1 LELLEQLE
9 PFEQETTLMPSDE
22 TRRVLRTFG
31 VAVTTYEDAV
41 EAGAPADEIDKAETE
56 FRATLSEVTALIE
69 RLRAKRN
76 ARSQQKP

>member
-1 LELLEQLE
+1 LELLEELE

-22 TRRVLRTFG
+22 TRRVLKMFG

-41 EAGAPADEIDKAETE
+41 EAGAPADQIDKAEAE

-69 RLRAKRN
+69 RLREKRN
-76 ARSQQKP
+76 RRSLQRP

>member
-1 LELLEQLE
+1 
-9 PFEQETTLMPSDE
+9 MPSDE

-31 VAVTTYEDAV
+31 GAVTTYEDAV
-41 EAGAPADEIDKAETE
+41 EEGAPADEIDKAETE
-56 FRATLSEVTALIE
+56 FRATLNEVTALIE

>member
-1 LELLEQLE
+1 
-9 PFEQETTLMPSDE
+9 MPSDE

-41 EAGAPADEIDKAETE
+41 EAGTPAEAINKAEAE
-56 FRATLSEVTALIE
+56 LSASLNEVTVLIE

-76 ARSQQKP
+76 TRLQQKP

>member
-1 LELLEQLE
+1 
-9 PFEQETTLMPSDE
+9 MPSDE
-22 TRRVLRTFG
+22 TRRVLKTFG

-41 EAGAPADEIDKAETE
+41 EAGRPDEEINKADAE

-76 ARSQQKP
+76 ARSQQKL

>member
-1 LELLEQLE
+1 MGTVQSGRQS
-9 PFEQETTLMPSDE
+9 PAC
-22 TRRVLRTFG
+22 

-69 RLRAKRN
+69 RLRARRN